1 MEAVALFSGAW
12 LGRKI
17 AAFLVPIAILGIT
30 DWVLGWHSLW
40 PFTWGATLIGVV
52 AGKYL
57 LSKRTLLSVL
67 GVSLLQAGVFFGV
80 TNFGVWL
87 QGYYGHTLAGLL
99 ACYAA
104 AIPFF
109 HHQVFGAWTYGLV
122 LWGIEW
128 VMQRRAQT
136 AAAPSSPHA

>member
-12 LGRKI
+12 LGGRI
-17 AAFLVPIAILGIT
+17 GAFLVPIAILGIT
-30 DWVLGWHSLW
+30 DWVLGWHGLW

-52 AGKYL
+52 LGRYL
-57 LSKRTLLSVL
+57 LSKRRLLSVL
-67 GVSLLQAGVFFGV
+67 GVSLLQACIFFGV

-87 QGYYGHTLAGLL
+87 QGYYGYTWTGLW
-99 ACYAA
+99 ACYTA

-109 HHQVFGAWTYGLV
+109 HYQVFGAWTYGLV

-128 VMQRRAQT
+128 AVRRRVQ
-136 AAAPSSPHA
+136 AAVVPSSPHA